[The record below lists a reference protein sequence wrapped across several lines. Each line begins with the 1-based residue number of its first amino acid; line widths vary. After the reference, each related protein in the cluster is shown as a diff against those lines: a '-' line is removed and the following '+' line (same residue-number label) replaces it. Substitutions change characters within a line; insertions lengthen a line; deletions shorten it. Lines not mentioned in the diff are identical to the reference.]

1 MKKLKYILPLLAG
14 LAMGCQKDLLNP
26 IPTTDISDS
35 KAFDT
40 KERIES
46 QANGMYAVMKNGK
59 FLGGKVFIANEI
71 RGEDYVNERANN
83 VTLNASWRMAT
94 TGEAQEV
101 KEIWSQ
107 GYMAINSAN
116 VFLAGMAAKG
126 SSVVGKELSDQYIGE
141 AKFIR
146 GLSYFH
152 LLQLFGRPFIDGA
165 GSKLGLIIYTEPHTK
180 LGDYNKA
187 RSTVAE
193 TYTQIIK
200 DLDEA
205 ETALPKTASSVTRA
219 SSYAAVALKTRV
231 YLYTGQYDKAIAE
244 ANKLV
249 PATAPFEST
258 LGYKLEANIKTV
270 FVGNYT
276 GAEAI
281 FFLPNSESVDDY
293 PGTQTQLA
301 YYFNP
306 TSLAGN
312 GEYSLHPAGIIAD
325 ASWKAVDA
333 RRKFIATAGTKSYL
347 NKYVKGSPYTDYIPV
362 IRYAEILLNLAEASV
377 RSSNTVN
384 ARAIALLNAVHG
396 RSDAGT
402 VFTAG
407 DFATPQALINTILKE
422 KHIELLG
429 EGFRS
434 MELTRLNS
442 NFPAKSSTVLEVTPA
457 MSSYIWPI
465 SSDELVYNK
474 LCKDN

>member
-1 MKKLKYILPLLAG
+1 MKKVKYILPLLAG
-14 LAMGCQKDLLNP
+14 LAMGCQKDLLDNV
-26 IPTTDISDS
+26 PTTNIPDT

-40 KERIES
+40 KERVES
-46 QANGMYAVMKNGK
+46 QVNGMYTVLKNGK
-59 FLGGKVFIANEI
+59 FLGGKVVIANEI
-71 RGEDYVNERANN
+71 RGEDYVNEKANN
-83 VTLNASWRMAT
+83 VTLNASWRMVT

-107 GYMAINSAN
+107 GYMTINSVN

-126 SSVVGKELSDQYIGE
+126 SSVTGKELSDNFIGE

-152 LLQLFGRPFIDGA
+152 LLQLFARPYVDGA
-165 GSKLGLIIYTEPHTK
+165 GSKLGLILYTEPHTK
-180 LGDYNKA
+180 LGNYSKA

-193 TYTQIIK
+193 TYAQIIR
-200 DLDEA
+200 DLDSA
-205 ETALPKTASSVTRA
+205 ETMLPKAADQVTRA
-219 SSYAAVALKTRV
+219 NSYAAIALKTRV
-231 YLYTGQYDKAIAE
+231 YLYTGQYDKVLTE
-244 ANKLV
+244 ANKIV
-249 PATAPFEST
+249 PAAPPFEST
-258 LGYKLEANIKTV
+258 VGYKLEPNIKNV

-281 FFLPNSESVDDY
+281 FSLPNTEAVNDY

-306 TSLAGN
+306 TALGGN
-312 GEYSLHPAGIIAD
+312 GEYSLHPSGIISD
-325 ASWKAVDA
+325 ASWKAADA
-333 RRKFIATAGTKSYL
+333 RRKFVVTAGNKSWM
-347 NKYVKGSPYTDYIPV
+347 NKYTKGSPYTDYVPV
-362 IRYAEILLNLAEASV
+362 IRYAEVLLNLAEATV
-377 RSSNTVN
+377 RVTNTVD

-396 RSDAGT
+396 RSDATT
-402 VFTAG
+402 VFTVA

-434 MELTRLNS
+434 METTRLNAT
-442 NFPAKSSTVLEVTPA
+442 FPSKSSTVAEVTPA